1 MNKIK
6 EFLEIMQSYLDVSM
20 TIVIAT
26 AVVLLVFILVS
37 FILVSR
43 RCSVIEKE
51 NSKLKADLEKALKEL
66 TSKVDAQTPMV
77 ESAEKKSK
85 VFESSLQ
92 YLTDKLQDLVDN
104 QKNIN
109 SSFDNLSVKVEQQ
122 KKEFENNSVENQPI
136 ILAKRLLAQGMSVS
150 EVVAKTNM
158 PNYEVEMLA
167 KVHNLSNIAQK
178 ADESVAATAP
188 VETSPV
194 QEMVASQIA
203 TASVAPKR
211 TAPTHHIASMKARD
225 AYGMGTKSA
234 LRRPR

>member
-37 FILVSR
+37 FILVSP

-51 NSKLKADLEKALKEL
+51 NAKLKADLEKALKEL

-122 KKEFENNSVENQPI
+122 NNSVENQPI
-136 ILAKRLLAQGMSVS
+136 ILAKRLLAQGMSVR

-178 ADESVAATAP
+178 AEESVAATAP